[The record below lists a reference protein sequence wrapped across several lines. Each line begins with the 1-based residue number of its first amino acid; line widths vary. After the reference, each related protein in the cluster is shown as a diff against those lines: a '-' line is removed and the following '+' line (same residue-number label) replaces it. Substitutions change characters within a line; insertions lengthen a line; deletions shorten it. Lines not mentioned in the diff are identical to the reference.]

1 MEKINIEKYLKL
13 SEEEK
18 SIKSKKDIDEL
29 YNSLNEKQKEDLI
42 YISKMI
48 DYEVSCLKKQL
59 KEKEHDIDRIT
70 KSCLEGINNQATI
83 IAKQHEKIR
92 ELKYNLQT
100 NIKQVCEK
108 IKNLG
113 IEQIDY
119 YVDFK
124 GSEKFR
130 GWLITPEI
138 LDQIEY
144 GENYVN

>member
-92 ELKYNLQT
+92 ELKYQLKT
-100 NIKQVCEK
+100 NTHQVCEK
-108 IKNLG
+108 IRELG
-113 IEQIDY
+113 TEEIDY
-119 YVDFK
+119 YSDYR
-124 GSEKFR
+124 GTEKFC
-130 GWLITPEI
+130 GWLVTPDI
-138 LDQIEY
+138 LDQIEK
-144 GENYVN
+144 GESYVS